1 MITTLHIRNI
11 GIIEDIEID
20 FNKGFN
26 VLTGETGAGKSLII
40 NSINMICGGRFSKEM
55 IRKGEE
61 KSSVEVCLFL
71 PELKQEFNEEYIIV
85 SREVHTSGKNLCK
98 INGRMVTV
106 CELKNFMSNII
117 DIHGQFDSQNLMD
130 SKKHI
135 DFLDDFCGESLTCY
149 LNDYKKMYIEYNK
162 IKSELSKNF
171 GNDIE
176 RQRKLDLLRYQLNE
190 IQEASLK
197 ENEEVELEEKKK
209 VMLNFEKISEGLE
222 NATFKIENN
231 ILIELENILRP
242 LEKVENLDTRYAE
255 KAQNIRNTYYEFE
268 EHLRDFSDYKNELE
282 FNEEDFKNTQ
292 ERLDLIFTLKRKYGS
307 SISDILKYQKE
318 LEEEI
323 EKIENL
329 EDYNNSLKTRL
340 NKLKSS
346 MFEVAKK
353 IDVIRKE
360 QVKILEKS
368 INNEL
373 VSLEM
378 PNAKLKVNITFNEEM
393 EFKENGLNNVEFL
406 ITTNVG
412 EEFKALDKIAS
423 GGEISRI
430 MLAMKTVFA
439 DVDKVKTIIFD
450 EIDTGISGSAVKKVA
465 EKIKKISD
473 LRQVLA
479 VTHQPILAASA
490 DYNYQI
496 KKEVKNEKTTSS
508 IKLLNEEETVEEIA
522 KISNGTLTTIA
533 LKHALELRNTCI

>member
-106 CELKNFMSNII
+106 GELKNFMSNIV

-135 DFLDDFCGESLTCY
+135 EFLDDFCGESLTCY
-149 LNDYKKMYIEYNK
+149 LNEYKKMYIEYNK
-162 IKSELSKNF
+162 IKSELAKNF

-209 VMLNFEKISEGLE
+209 VMLNFEKISEALE

-231 ILIELENILRP
+231 ILLEIENILRP
-242 LEKVENLDTRYAE
+242 LEKIESLDLRYSE
-255 KAQNIRNTYYEFE
+255 KAQSIRNTYYEFE
-268 EHLRDFSDYKNELE
+268 EHLRDLSDYKNELE
-282 FNEEDFKNTQ
+282 FDEEDFKNTQ
-292 ERLDLIFTLKRKYGS
+292 ERLDLIFNLKRKYGN
-307 SISDILKYQKE
+307 SISDILEYKNS

-329 EDYNNSLKTRL
+329 EEYNNSLKTRL
-340 NKLKSS
+340 NKLKTS
-346 MFEVAKK
+346 MLEIAKK
-353 IDVIRKE
+353 ADVIRKE

-412 EEFKALDKIAS
+412 EEFKPLDKIAS

-465 EKIKKISD
+465 EKIKKISA

-496 KKEVKNEKTTSS
+496 RKKVKNEKTTST

-533 LKHALELRNTCI
+533 LKHALELRNACI